1 MFSSLPYCVY
11 PAGDVVPVY
20 TQENRTDTFLY
31 ATGLPA
37 LESFSVC
44 FWMFGVPDDDDYRK
58 DAVFSLALPG

>member
-1 MFSSLPYCVY
+1 M
-11 PAGDVVPVY
+11 VPGY